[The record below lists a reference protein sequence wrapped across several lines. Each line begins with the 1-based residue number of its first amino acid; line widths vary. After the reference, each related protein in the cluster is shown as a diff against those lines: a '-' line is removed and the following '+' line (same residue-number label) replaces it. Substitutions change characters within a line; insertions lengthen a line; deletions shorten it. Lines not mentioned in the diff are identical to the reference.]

1 MHMRQLPYS
10 KDLFILIISTLID
23 VLKTR
28 NLKECHETV
37 T

>member
-1 MHMRQLPYS
+1 MHMKQFLYS
-10 KDLFILIISTLID
+10 KDLFILIMSTFID
-23 VLKTR
+23 VLKTM